1 MVDTFRLLHS
11 EEIHTMPDNNW
22 HHRPYQRHHI
32 DQMMRSN
39 RNYKKPFNLVPVS
52 TCDGAF
58 WITIVRSYTIFTN
71 IIIIMVVNSPEI
83 HIEPFRFFP
92 TPKNQKSNMVFAHLS
107 AGVFERWYRRYEL
120 LPTTEAVLSTRKGR
134 KAENKY
140 I

>member
-1 MVDTFRLLHS
+1 MT
-11 EEIHTMPDNNW
+11 DNNW

-32 DQMMRSN
+32 DQMIRSN
-39 RNYKKPFNLVPVS
+39 RIYKKPFNLVPGKTFKFGLHLLRRFRIS

-58 WITIVRSYTIFTN
+58 GITIVRSYTIFTN

-120 LPTTEAVLSTRKGR
+120 LPCKFFHLNFT
-134 KAENKY
+134 
-140 I
+140 